1 MSSGGRFYKGRVQLG
16 GMKIINSA
24 QSVSKAFLLSNF
36 ASPVAMLA
44 VLAFI
49 FAAAVLGP
57 NDRILGGNLRLI
69 LLHGAWVWTGML
81 LFAASALVG
90 LAALGTR
97 RPGLHAGSLALGR
110 AGLAFWL
117 TYLPMSLL
125 VMQLNWGG
133 FYFDEPRWS
142 TPFSFAVIGTLLQ
155 IGLLLINHRL
165 ISSTANL
172 LFGVALWVSLQTT
185 SSVLHPESPISQS
198 GSGIQL
204 YFFLLLAM
212 TILLGLQL
220 AYFLY
225 RRAKQAE

>member
-1 MSSGGRFYKGRVQLG
+1 MNM
-16 GMKIINSA
+16 MKSA
-24 QSVSKAFLLSNF
+24 APESIAFLLSNF
-36 ASPVAMLA
+36 TSPAAMLV
-44 VLAFI
+44 VLAVI

-97 RPGLHAGSLALGR
+97 RSGLHAGSLVLGR

-133 FYFDEPRWS
+133 LYFDEPRWS
-142 TPFSFAVIGTLLQ
+142 TPFSFAIIGTLLQ
-155 IGLLLINHRL
+155 IGLLLINHKL
-165 ISSTANL
+165 VSSTANL

-185 SSVLHPESPISQS
+185 SSVLHPESPVSQS

-204 YFFLLLAM
+204 YFFLLLAL
-212 TILLGLQL
+212 TGLLGLQL
-220 AYFLY
+220 AFFLY
-225 RRAKQAE
+225 RRVKQAE

>member
-1 MSSGGRFYKGRVQLG
+1 M
-16 GMKIINSA
+16 MNSA
-24 QSVSKAFLLSNF
+24 RLAPKAFLLFSLT
-36 ASPVAMLA
+36 SPVAMLV
-44 VLAFI
+44 VLVGI
-49 FAAAVLGP
+49 VAAAVLGP

-90 LAALGTR
+90 LAALGTSR
-97 RPGLHAGSLALGR
+97 LGLHAGSLALGR

-117 TYLPMSLL
+117 TYLPMSLW

-142 TPFSFAVIGTLLQ
+142 IPFSFAVIGTLLQ
-155 IGLLLINHRL
+155 IGLLLINHK
-165 ISSTANL
+165 IVSSTANL
-172 LFGVALWVSLQTT
+172 LFGIALWVSLQST
-185 SSVLHPESPISQS
+185 SSVLHPESPVSQS
-198 GSGIQL
+198 GTGIQL

-212 TILLGLQL
+212 TGLLGLQL

-225 RRAKQAE
+225 RSVKQAQ